1 MIRGLIFDLDG
12 VIVST
17 EKNHFLS
24 WKKIASS
31 LGVVFTE
38 KENESLK
45 GINRRDSLN
54 IILEL
59 ANIRLSE
66 VKINHLL
73 NKKNELYKYSLRNL
87 NKLDI
92 LDGVEDLLLEA
103 KNKNILLAIGSSS
116 KNASFILEKLKLT
129 NYFNVIIDGTMV
141 TKHKPS
147 PEVFEKAANFMNL
160 SPKECIV
167 FEDSASGV
175 SAAKEGGFKVIG
187 VGNENIKLIADV
199 YLNSM
204 KEFNLSDY
212 ESFV

>member
-103 KNKNILLAIGSSS
+103 KNKNILLVEPVPYNYKILYNKFKDNKNISICTKAIFSKNQKKNFYFVKEASISKLGKHWASGIGSFDKQHIINHKS
-116 KNASFILEKLKLT
+116 KRFNIQDIDIDSIEVDFIT
-129 NYFNVIIDGTMV
+129 FD
-141 TKHKPS
+141 
-147 PEVFEKAANFMNL
+147 NL
-160 SPKECIV
+160 IQ
-167 FEDSASGV
+167 
-175 SAAKEGGFKVIG
+175 
-187 VGNENIKLIADV
+187 GNQVRINRIRV
-199 YLNSM
+199 C
-204 KEFNLSDY
+204 
-212 ESFV
+212 